1 MGGLKKIE
9 ESRNTQIDEIP
20 TNEDESNIYVLS

>member
-1 MGGLKKIE
+1 MGGLKKIK

-20 TNEDESNIYVLS
+20 TNEDERNIYVLS